1 MIVFD
6 LRCSGG
12 HVFEAWFN
20 SSTAFAAQS
29 SARQVRCPICDD
41 ADIAKALMAPNIAAK
56 TNRAAALPS
65 PSEAKALLKA
75 IATVQAKALE
85 TSEWVGPAFADR
97 ARAMHD
103 GDETPA
109 AIHGQATSA
118 EAKAL
123 VDDGVP
129 VMPLLLPVVPAAN
142 APLAGCGHCPESVST
157 VTHTPRPRS
166 SAG

>member
-6 LRCSGG
+6 LRCAGG

-20 SSTAFAAQS
+20 SSAAFEAQS
-29 SARQVRCPICDD
+29 AAAQVRCPICDD
-41 ADIAKALMAPNIAAK
+41 ADIVKALMAPNIPAK
-56 TNRAAALPS
+56 ANRAPALPS
-65 PSEAKALLKA
+65 PSDAKALLKA
-75 IATVQAKALE
+75 IAAVQAKALE

-109 AIHGQATSA
+109 TIHGQATPA

-129 VMPLLLPVVPAAN
+129 VLPLLLPVIP
-142 APLAGCGHCPESVST
+142 
-157 VTHTPRPRS
+157 PRTRH
-166 SAG
+166 